1 MKPYTNDTQG
11 SNLYFYS
18 PKEHKVPKSSKD
30 RRGSRSG
37 MRQQNQLI
45 IENELLAA

>member
-11 SNLYFYS
+11 RDHYFYA

-30 RRGSRSG
+30 RRGSRSS

-45 IENELLAA
+45 TENELLAA